1 MRPMRFIPRQMFKT
15 KRPSS
20 NNSSHGCCGVVRR
33 ISSGSFWSRSTA
45 QQRDDFGKLRADI
58 RGRRHAMKSLSSVLK
73 ERSALFGFAL
83 VLALAIFF
91 RCLPLARALGV
102 DPGTSPE
109 SATTRKSVL
118 LAQATGGNQASPG
131 ECKVTGCSGQV
142 CADKD
147 VVTTCEWKPEYA
159 CYKSARCER
168 QTDEKCGWTMTPEL
182 IQCLKNPSS
191 VK

>member
-1 MRPMRFIPRQMFKT
+1 
-15 KRPSS
+15 
-20 NNSSHGCCGVVRR
+20 
-33 ISSGSFWSRSTA
+33 
-45 QQRDDFGKLRADI
+45 
-58 RGRRHAMKSLSSVLK
+58 MKSLSSVLK

-91 RCLPLARALGV
+91 QCLPLARALGV
-102 DPGTSPE
+102 NPGTSAD

-118 LAQATGGNQASPG
+118 LAQAEGGNQPSPG
-131 ECKVTGCSGQV
+131 ECKVTGCSGQL
-142 CADKD
+142 CAEKD
-147 VVTTCEWKPEYA
+147 VVTTCEWQPEYA

-182 IQCLKNPSS
+182 IECLKNPPS